1 MAKITLRPTSASGN
15 NWNNIGNAYD
25 GNESTNASVSVS
37 LFSSPRT
44 LTLNFDTSVI
54 PSGATINSATLTLR
68 SKAGKTTIT
77 ARVDINGNSEH
88 RVINQKQSTTITN
101 YTADVTSYM
110 SDLTSVEVS
119 ASNNSWSGNTFE
131 LYELWIDVDYTASTT
146 YTVRF
151 LDWDN
156 SVISTQTVTS
166 GGSATAPS
174 NPTRDGYV
182 FTGWD
187 KSFTNI
193 TANTDIH
200 AQYTIKTYTVR
211 FLDWNDT
218 VLDTQTIN
226 HGSSATPPPN
236 PTRDGYTFTG
246 WSGDYTN
253 VTANVDIIAQY
264 TQNSSGEVDTSV
276 KNIKLGSSTIDKL
289 YLGTSQIL
297 KAYLGSILLYSYSNG
312 GTGGGDTPV
321 IGDNYQLY
329 TGYPL
334 IVENSSLDANYG
346 SYITEIVGNTTQ
358 GVSNEVTSQQIVD
371 SINYYV
377 PNIAEVNDDGTI
389 TTLKAT
395 IDRNDITDDTHF
407 IQLKPNTTY
416 IFYCKRIETGG
427 NPSMLVFLGGEA
439 PSSNEEWLKMT
450 TEGVVLTTND
460 TGKVLIWI
468 PSAQAGLLNIIVQE
482 GTSLSLESSI
492 RSVGVLQGDGTYK
505 VDIIASNQNGSQ
517 TQTKSIYLPQPLR
530 MVRGYSDRLYWDDTL
545 GKYCIE
551 QNVCI
556 FKMSEFSD
564 SITSQGDG
572 LELCV
577 GYIGKSHN
585 MNTTYCDFCNILP
598 SYQIDWS
605 FPNEGIYYEGG
616 AVMYIAVSKDKAS
629 NMTELKQWCINN
641 NFTCHVRYNTPVIV
655 ETDITDKILFNT
667 YANYTKVI
675 TDEKEVAPISM
686 SGNFASSNLWDGV
699 SYLPGRVDDN
709 PTWGEYDGGYTDNW
723 SLIDPYGIQFDITDS
738 SMRGFTLQFENLTS
752 GKYLNFTAISNQKV
766 YKYPEINFYFF
777 DSSKTYLNKVRTGI
791 SSDGIEAEVILTNG
805 EMSASVLIPDN
816 ATCCEMTFKLTIDTP
831 TPYHIEITNI
841 NVIEEY
847 VSKNLFNK
855 ATAKLNTI
863 ASAQEAGYELEFGTY
878 EGYFSSDYI
887 EAKPNT
893 EYVISDNGVKTDY
906 VIVYFIDENKK
917 VLDGTDINPF
927 TTLSGTKYIMFCEL
941 MDKIDTIQLE
951 EGSTPT
957 DYEPY

>member
-1 MAKITLRPTSASGN
+1 MAKRILRPTSASGN

-68 SKAGKTTIT
+68 SKAGKTSIT
-77 ARVDINGNSEH
+77 ARVDINGNSEY
-88 RVINQKQSTTITN
+88 RVINQKQSTSATN
-101 YTADVTSYM
+101 YTADVTSYI
-110 SDLTSVEVS
+110 SDLTSVEV
-119 ASNNSWSGNTFE
+119 AVNNNNWSGNTFD
-131 LYELWIDVDYTASTT
+131 LHELWIDVDYTASTT

-156 SVISTQTVTS
+156 SVISTQTVPR
-166 GGSATAPS
+166 GG
-174 NPTRDGYV
+174 
-182 FTGWD
+182 
-187 KSFTNI
+187 
-193 TANTDIH
+193 
-200 AQYTIKTYTVR
+200 
-211 FLDWNDT
+211 
-218 VLDTQTIN
+218 
-226 HGSSATPPPN
+226 SATPPPN

-246 WSGDYTN
+246 WSGNYTN

-264 TQNSSGEVDTSV
+264 TKNSSGGEVDTSV
-276 KNIKLGSSTIDKL
+276 KNIKLGNSTIDKL
-289 YLGTSQIL
+289 YLGTSRIL
-297 KAYLGSILLYSYSNG
+297 KAYLGSILLYSYS
-312 GTGGGDTPV
+312 TGGN
-321 IGDNYQLY
+321 NYQLY

-334 IVENSSLDANYG
+334 IVENSSLDTNYD

-377 PNIAEVNDDGTI
+377 PNIAKVNDDGTI
-389 TTLKAT
+389 TTLEAT
-395 IDRNDITDDTHF
+395 IDKNDITDDTHF

-427 NPSMLVFLGGEA
+427 NPSMLVFLGGED
-439 PSSNEEWLKMT
+439 PSSNDKWLQMT

-468 PSAQAGLLNIIVQE
+468 PSAQAGLLNVIVQE

-492 RSVGVLQGDGTYK
+492 RSVGVLQEDGTYK
-505 VDIIASNQNGSQ
+505 VDIIASNQNSSQ

-530 MVRGYSDRLYWDDTL
+530 MTRQYSDRLYWNDTL

-551 QNVCI
+551 QNVAI
-556 FKMSEFSD
+556 FKMSEYPNSISQQSD
-564 SITSQGDG
+564 TAEI
-572 LELCV
+572 LV
-577 GYIGKSHN
+577 GYIGKYSN
-585 MNTTYCDFCNILP
+585 IQTTDCGFCNILP

-605 FPNEGIYYEGG
+605 FPNEGIYYGGG

-641 NFTCHVRYNTPVIV
+641 NFTCHVRYDTPVIV

-699 SYLPGRVDDN
+699 SYLPGRVNDN
-709 PTWGEYDGGYTDNW
+709 PTWGEYEGGYTDNW
-723 SLIDPYGIQFDITDS
+723 SLIDPYGIQFDIIGS

-752 GKYLNFTAISNQKV
+752 GKYLNFTGKSNQPR
-766 YKYPEINFYFF
+766 YNYPEINFYFF

-791 SSDGIEAEVILTNG
+791 SSDRVEPEVILNNR
-805 EMSASVLIPDN
+805 EMFASVLIPDN
-816 ATCCEMTFKLTIDTP
+816 ATCCEMTFKLTVDTP

-841 NVIEEY
+841 NVMEDD
-847 VSKNLFNK
+847 
-855 ATAKLNTI
+855 
-863 ASAQEAGYELEFGTY
+863 
-878 EGYFSSDYI
+878 SSLY
-887 EAKPNT
+887 
-893 EYVISDNGVKTDY
+893 
-906 VIVYFIDENKK
+906 
-917 VLDGTDINPF
+917 
-927 TTLSGTKYIMFCEL
+927 
-941 MDKIDTIQLE
+941 
-951 EGSTPT
+951 
-957 DYEPY
+957 

>member
-1 MAKITLRPTSASGN
+1 MASIKLRPTGSTGS
-15 NWNNIGNAYD
+15 NWSNMTNAHD
-25 GNESTNASVSVS
+25 GNESTCASVSVS
-37 LFSSPRT
+37 RLNYYSRYIT
-44 LTLNFDTSVI
+44 LSFDTSAI
-54 PSGATINSATLTLR
+54 PSGATINSAMLTLR
-68 SKAGKTTIT
+68 SKAGKNTIT
-77 ARVDINGNSEH
+77 AHVDINGDEGS

-101 YTADVTSYM
+101 YTADITSYM
-110 SDLTSVEVS
+110 SDLSTVMVTPYN
-119 ASNNSWSGNTFE
+119 SNWSGNTFE

-156 SVISTQTVTS
+156 SVISIQTVTR
-166 GGSATAPS
+166 GGSATAPP
-174 NPTRDGYV
+174 NPTRDGYT

-211 FLDWNDT
+211 FLDWNGT

-226 HGSSATPPPN
+226 HGSNATPPPN
-236 PTRDGYTFTG
+236 PTRDGYTFSG
-246 WSGDYTN
+246 WSGNYTN

-264 TQNSSGEVDTSV
+264 TKNSSGGGEVDTSV
-276 KNIKLGSSTIDKL
+276 KNIKIGNSTIDKL
-289 YLGTSQIL
+289 YLGTTQIL
-297 KAYLGSILLYSYSNG
+297 KAYLGSILLYSYATG

-377 PNIAEVNDDGTI
+377 PNIARVNDDGTI
-389 TTLKAT
+389 TTLEAA
-395 IDRNDITDDTHF
+395 IDRNNITDDTHF

-427 NPSMLVFLGGEA
+427 NPSLVVFLGGKN
-439 PSSNEEWLKMT
+439 PSNDNFLEMT

-468 PSAQAGLLNIIVQE
+468 PSAQSGLLNVIVQE

-492 RSVGVLQGDGTYK
+492 RSVGVLQGDGTYE
-505 VDIIASNQNGSQ
+505 VDIIASNQNGTQ

-530 MVRGYSDRLYWDDTL
+530 MIEEYSDRLYWDDTL
-545 GKYCIE
+545 GKCCIE
-551 QNVCI
+551 QKI
-556 FKMSEFSD
+556 FKTIIDPYDEDIYITTALNYGKLRVTLNLNQSDYFSGWYTSPWPTMCNKMATTNHTSWNSVTETSIYFSENGNCIVVFLESEVSD
-564 SITSQGDG
+564 LDTAKSYLQNLGEI
-572 LELCV
+572 EV
-577 GYIGKSHN
+577 YGKYD
-585 MNTTYCDFCNILP
+585 T
-598 SYQIDWS
+598 
-605 FPNEGIYYEGG
+605 
-616 AVMYIAVSKDKAS
+616 A
-629 NMTELKQWCINN
+629 
-641 NFTCHVRYNTPVIV
+641 RIV

-667 YANYTKVI
+667 YVNYTKVI
-675 TDEKEVAPISM
+675 TDEKEVAPTSM

-709 PTWGEYDGGYTDNW
+709 PTWGEYTGQHTDNW
-723 SLIDPYGIQFDITDS
+723 SLIDPYGIQFDITYS

-777 DSSKTYLNKVRTGI
+777 DSSKTYLSKVRTGI
-791 SSDGIEAEVILTNG
+791 SSDGIEPEVILTNG
-805 EMSASVLIPDN
+805 EMSASALIPDN

-841 NVIEEY
+841 NVMEDD
-847 VSKNLFNK
+847 
-855 ATAKLNTI
+855 
-863 ASAQEAGYELEFGTY
+863 
-878 EGYFSSDYI
+878 SSLY
-887 EAKPNT
+887 
-893 EYVISDNGVKTDY
+893 
-906 VIVYFIDENKK
+906 
-917 VLDGTDINPF
+917 
-927 TTLSGTKYIMFCEL
+927 
-941 MDKIDTIQLE
+941 
-951 EGSTPT
+951 
-957 DYEPY
+957 

>member
-1 MAKITLRPTSASGN
+1 MAKITLRPTGSTGS
-15 NWNNIGNAYD
+15 NWSNMTNAHD
-25 GNESTNASVSVS
+25 GNESTCASVSVS
-37 LFSSPRT
+37 RFNYSSRYMS
-44 LTLNFDTSVI
+44 LNFDTSVI
-54 PSGATINSATLTLR
+54 PSGATINRATLTLR

-77 ARVDINGNSEH
+77 AHVDINGVEGS

-101 YTADVTSYM
+101 YTADITSYM
-110 SDLTSVEVS
+110 SDLSLIMVTPYN
-119 ASNNSWSGNTFE
+119 SNWSGNTFE

-156 SVISTQTVTS
+156 SVISTQTVPR

-174 NPTRDGYV
+174 NPTRDGYT

-211 FLDWNDT
+211 FLDWDNT

-226 HGSSATPPPN
+226 HGSNATPPPN

-246 WSGDYTN
+246 WSGNYTN
-253 VTANVDIIAQY
+253 VTANVDVIAQY
-264 TQNSSGEVDTSV
+264 TKNSSGGGEVDTSV
-276 KNIKLGSSTIDKL
+276 KNIKIGSSTIDKL

-297 KAYLGSILLYSYSNG
+297 KAYLGSILLYSYSTG

-321 IGDNYQLY
+321 IGNNYQLY

-358 GVSNEVTSQQIVD
+358 SS
-371 SINYYV
+371 
-377 PNIAEVNDDGTI
+377 
-389 TTLKAT
+389 
-395 IDRNDITDDTHF
+395 TD
-407 IQLKPNTTY
+407 
-416 IFYCKRIETGG
+416 
-427 NPSMLVFLGGEA
+427 
-439 PSSNEEWLKMT
+439 
-450 TEGVVLTTND
+450 LTD
-460 TGKVLIWI
+460 
-468 PSAQAGLLNIIVQE
+468 
-482 GTSLSLESSI
+482 I

-505 VDIIASNQNGSQ
+505 VDIIASNQNGTQ

-530 MVRGYSDRLYWDDTL
+530 MTRQYSDRLYWDDTL

-551 QNVCI
+551 QNVAI
-556 FKMSEFSD
+556 FKMSEYPNSISNQSD
-564 SITSQGDG
+564 TA
-572 LELCV
+572 ELLV
-577 GYIGKSHN
+577 GYVGKYSN
-585 MNTTYCDFCNILP
+585 IQTTDCGFCNILP
-598 SYQIDWS
+598 SYQIDWN
-605 FPNEGIYYEGG
+605 FPNEGIYYGGG

-709 PTWGEYDGGYTDNW
+709 PTWGEYTGQYTDNW
-723 SLIDPYGIQFDITDS
+723 SLIDPYGIQFDITNS

-766 YKYPEINFYFF
+766 YRYPEINFYFF
-777 DSSKTYLNKVRTGI
+777 DSSKNYLSKARTGI
-791 SSDGIEAEVILTNG
+791 SSDGVNEEVILTNG
-805 EMSASVLIPDN
+805 EMFASVLIPDN
-816 ATCCEMTFKLTIDTP
+816 ATCCEMSFKLSIDDSIVP
-831 TPYHIEITNI
+831 KPQHIEITNI
-841 NVIEEY
+841 NVM
-847 VSKNLFNK
+847 KDD
-855 ATAKLNTI
+855 
-863 ASAQEAGYELEFGTY
+863 
-878 EGYFSSDYI
+878 SSLY
-887 EAKPNT
+887 
-893 EYVISDNGVKTDY
+893 
-906 VIVYFIDENKK
+906 
-917 VLDGTDINPF
+917 
-927 TTLSGTKYIMFCEL
+927 
-941 MDKIDTIQLE
+941 
-951 EGSTPT
+951 
-957 DYEPY
+957 

>member
-1 MAKITLRPTSASGN
+1 MAKITLRPTGSTGS
-15 NWNNIGNAYD
+15 NWSNMTNAHD
-25 GNESTNASVSVS
+25 GNESTCASVSVS
-37 LFSSPRT
+37 RFNYSSRYMS
-44 LTLNFDTSVI
+44 LNFDTSVI
-54 PSGATINSATLTLR
+54 PSGATINRATLTLR

-77 ARVDINGNSEH
+77 AHVDINGVEGS

-101 YTADVTSYM
+101 YTADITSYM
-110 SDLTSVEVS
+110 SDLSLIMVTPYN
-119 ASNNSWSGNTFE
+119 SNWSGNTFE

-156 SVISTQTVTS
+156 SVISTQTVTR
-166 GGSATAPS
+166 GGSATPPPNPS
-174 NPTRDGYV
+174 RVGYT

-211 FLDWNDT
+211 FLDWDNT

-226 HGSSATPPPN
+226 HGSNATPPPN

-246 WSGDYTN
+246 WSGNYTN
-253 VTANVDIIAQY
+253 VTANVDVIAQY
-264 TQNSSGEVDTSV
+264 TKNSSGGGEVDTSV
-276 KNIKLGSSTIDKL
+276 KNIKIGSSTIDKL

-297 KAYLGSILLYSYSNG
+297 KAYLGSILLYSYSTG

-321 IGDNYQLY
+321 IGNNYQLY

-358 GVSNEVTSQQIVD
+358 SS
-371 SINYYV
+371 
-377 PNIAEVNDDGTI
+377 
-389 TTLKAT
+389 
-395 IDRNDITDDTHF
+395 TD
-407 IQLKPNTTY
+407 
-416 IFYCKRIETGG
+416 
-427 NPSMLVFLGGEA
+427 
-439 PSSNEEWLKMT
+439 
-450 TEGVVLTTND
+450 LTD
-460 TGKVLIWI
+460 
-468 PSAQAGLLNIIVQE
+468 
-482 GTSLSLESSI
+482 I

-505 VDIIASNQNGSQ
+505 VDIIASNQNGTQ

-530 MVRGYSDRLYWDDTL
+530 MTRQYSDRLYWDDTL

-551 QNVCI
+551 QNVAI
-556 FKMSEFSD
+556 FKMSEYPNSISNQSD
-564 SITSQGDG
+564 TA
-572 LELCV
+572 ELLV
-577 GYIGKSHN
+577 GYVGKYSN
-585 MNTTYCDFCNILP
+585 IQTTDCGFCNILP
-598 SYQIDWS
+598 SYQIDWN
-605 FPNEGIYYEGG
+605 FPNEGIYYGGG

-709 PTWGEYDGGYTDNW
+709 PTWGEYTGQYTDNW
-723 SLIDPYGIQFDITDS
+723 SLIDPYGIQFDITNS

-766 YKYPEINFYFF
+766 YRYPEINFYFF
-777 DSSKTYLNKVRTGI
+777 DSSKNYLSKARTGI
-791 SSDGIEAEVILTNG
+791 SSDGVNEEVILTNG
-805 EMSASVLIPDN
+805 EMFASVLIPDN
-816 ATCCEMTFKLTIDTP
+816 ATCCEMSFKLSIDDSIVP
-831 TPYHIEITNI
+831 KPQHIEITNI
-841 NVIEEY
+841 NVMEDD
-847 VSKNLFNK
+847 
-855 ATAKLNTI
+855 
-863 ASAQEAGYELEFGTY
+863 
-878 EGYFSSDYI
+878 SSLY
-887 EAKPNT
+887 
-893 EYVISDNGVKTDY
+893 
-906 VIVYFIDENKK
+906 
-917 VLDGTDINPF
+917 
-927 TTLSGTKYIMFCEL
+927 
-941 MDKIDTIQLE
+941 
-951 EGSTPT
+951 
-957 DYEPY
+957 